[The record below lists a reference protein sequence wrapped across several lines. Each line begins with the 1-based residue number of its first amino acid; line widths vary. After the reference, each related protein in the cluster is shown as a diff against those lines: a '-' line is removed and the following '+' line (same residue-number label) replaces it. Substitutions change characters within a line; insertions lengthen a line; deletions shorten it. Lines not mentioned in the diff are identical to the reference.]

1 MQHHKEFIW
10 VLNKPITSQGSLF
23 PGVEPG
29 TGGFSMDAYS
39 CEYSVFSGRSLQRAE
54 PSFRGFL
61 PSMCARVYAAC
72 TRARVHV
79 CH

>member
-29 TGGFSMDAYS
+29 SGGFSMS
-39 CEYSVFSGRSLQRAE
+39 FHVNTMCFLVEVFATGRSLVQRSPTE
-54 PSFRGFL
+54 CVRVC
-61 PSMCARVYAAC
+61 MRECA
-72 TRARVHV
+72 RARVRV